1 MAFTSEYLLAAVVVS
16 CLAGFLGYRKGGR
29 LPALLAV
36 IFTFAILLVIL
47 VGFIVVLTGN
57 M

>member
-1 MAFTSEYLLAAVVVS
+1 MPFTSEYLLAAAVVS

-36 IFTFAILLVIL
+36 VFTFAILLVIL
-47 VGFIVVLTGN
+47 VGFIVVLTDN